1 MDENLPGRT
10 GRETQQYRA
19 DRGHHVAAAQAY
31 SYIGHLLE
39 TDDDYPLPEGS
50 EDVIALAAA
59 AMQAVH
65 ARRMASVAAYA
76 AERAAAA
83 IQAASDEVYAATQP
97 NRSAAA

>member
-1 MDENLPGRT
+1 MTESILPGKT
-10 GRETQQYRA
+10 ERETHRYYA

-50 EDVIALAAA
+50 EAVIALAAA

-65 ARRMASVAAYA
+65 ARRMASAEAYA
-76 AERAAAA
+76 AERRAA
-83 IQAASDEVYAATQP
+83 IQASSDEVYAATQP
-97 NRSAAA
+97 KRSAA

>member
-1 MDENLPGRT
+1 MTESILPGKT
-10 GRETQQYRA
+10 VRETHQYRA
-19 DRGHHVAAAQAY
+19 DRGHHIAAAQAY

-50 EDVIALAAA
+50 EAVIALAAA

-76 AERAAAA
+76 AERRAA

-97 NRSAAA
+97 RKAVA